1 VTLPYRS
8 QLTDHL
14 LVGRTGAGKSSLAL
28 ALLRAIPTTGKVVFD
43 GMDISTLNLEAIRRN
58 VSIIPQLPELL
69 SGTLRENIDPLGDH
83 DDAFLNSALKEA
95 GLAHLKA
102 GASSGSASEGGAE
115 GVPPAPP
122 LEGAAAAPELQA
134 PGAAIANGVPAPD
147 ADKHEITLDT
157 VVESGGSNFSQGQRQ
172 IIALA
177 RAFVRRS
184 KILIM
189 DEATAAIG

>member
-1 VTLPYRS
+1 
-8 QLTDHL
+8 
-14 LVGRTGAGKSSLAL
+14 
-28 ALLRAIPTTGKVVFD
+28 
-43 GMDISTLNLEAIRRN
+43 
-58 VSIIPQLPELL
+58 
-69 SGTLRENIDPLGDH
+69 
-83 DDAFLNSALKEA
+83 
-95 GLAHLKA
+95 LAHLKA

-122 LEGAAAAPELQA
+122 LEAAAPELQA
-134 PGAAIANGVPAPD
+134 PGGATANGAPAPD